1 MPSST
6 PDTHAQPAAPAS
18 DTPEPSVTP
27 PSLPMYLAALI
38 VTGCGLFAATEYLAD
53 DAFSHLIYGLTIL
66 GFIVSFVSRQQNVS
80 PRNIELPALIIC
92 ACVFFTG
99 LVSDQPFLAPS
110 SIGDDRHRSL
120 AVLLTWLTVFRS
132 FTLINDGALLF
143 CCVPTIALIG
153 LISTNMTDSSLI
165 GTFVTFVAAASFM
178 MIHENVLR
186 TRAARAA
193 QPAQPRRSRLQGSI
207 GSQLQVAGVCVA
219 ASVFLAN
226 ILVVPLRNILNQVQI
241 SAGIPTVNRNGVT
254 STTVTP
260 VQIAENQEVRI
271 GTGPVSQSD
280 QVVMRVQTNLE
291 TPYWRGTTFNRYTG
305 HGWRNELPANH
316 NLEPS
321 ANALP
326 QDGSVVRDNMLEPR
340 QYAFEIPPSDIS
352 RVRGP
357 KERVRQHVALQGA
370 AFEALYAA
378 AEPRVL
384 RVSSAQGVYDDAG
397 SIHLT
402 NSTTSLEYDV
412 ESDVSTAGPGQLRK
426 TSTDYPEEIRNLYL
440 QLPADTTMVERWR
453 AAARTATVG
462 ATNPYD
468 RVAALVR
475 WIGSECKYNLKADAV
490 PADQDVVDTFLFKQ
504 KQGYCDSFASSL
516 AMLCRTLGIPARVAS
531 GFLTGESDPMKKEF
545 VVRER
550 DKHQWTEVYFTG
562 IGWQKFDATE
572 FAENITPEDGAKSV
586 KGKSFFAFLF
596 GRGWLPPLA
605 LAAFVA
611 MLAYVLKV
619 EVWDR
624 LRGRRRTASA
634 LALPEANLAVIEQYD
649 AACALLARCGLR
661 KRAAETAAE
670 FQNRVESALAAWPDA
685 GAPFARLTALLS
697 RSRYSG
703 EQALPEDARLARE
716 AVAAL
721 AACLRSLRRRDLE
734 SAVAAAETGA

>member
-1 MPSST
+1 MSSIT
-6 PDTHAQPAAPAS
+6 PDPNIRVPDAPV
-18 DTPEPSVTP
+18 TEVGTTP

-153 LISTNMTDSSLI
+153 LISTNMTDESLI

-178 MIHENVLR
+178 MVHENVLR
-186 TRAARAA
+186 TRNTAR
-193 QPAQPRRSRLQGSI
+193 PMPRRSRLQGSI

-241 SAGIPTVNRNGVT
+241 SAGIPTVNRNSVT

-260 VQIAENQEVRI
+260 VAIAENQEVRI
-271 GTGPVSQSD
+271 GNGPVSQSD
-280 QVVMRVQTNLE
+280 QVVMRVQTSLE
-291 TPYWRGTTFNRYTG
+291 APYWRGTTFNRYTG
-305 HGWRNELPANH
+305 HGWRNELLANR
-316 NLEPS
+316 NLETAQNS
-321 ANALP
+321 LP
-326 QDGSVVRDNMLEPR
+326 VDGGVIRGNSLEPR
-340 QYAFEIPPSDIS
+340 QYTFDIQPTGIS
-352 RVRGP
+352 GVRGP
-357 KERVRQHVALQGA
+357 KERVKQHVALQGA

-384 RVSSAQGVYDDAG
+384 HANSAQGTYDDAG
-397 SIHLT
+397 SIHLSS
-402 NSTTSLEYDV
+402 STTSLEYDV

-426 TSTDYPEEIRNLYL
+426 TTTDYPEEIRNLYL
-440 QLPADTTMVERWR
+440 QLPTDNAMVERWR
-453 AAARTATVG
+453 SAAKNAVTG

-468 RVAALVR
+468 KVAALSR
-475 WIGSECKYNLKADAV
+475 WIGNECKYNLKADAV
-490 PADQDVVDTFLFKQ
+490 PADQDVVDTFLFKA

-550 DKHQWTEVYFTG
+550 DKHQWTEVYFSG
-562 IGWQKFDATE
+562 VGWQKFDATE
-572 FAENITPEDGAKSV
+572 FAENITPEDGLKAE

-624 LRGRRRTASA
+624 LRGRKRTASA
-634 LALPEANLAVIEQYD
+634 LALPETNVAVIEQYD
-649 AACALLARCGLR
+649 AACKSLARTGLR
-661 KRAAETAAE
+661 KRDSETAAE
-670 FQNRVESALAAWPDA
+670 FQIRVEATLEAWPDA
-685 GAPFARLTALLS
+685 RAQFDRLTALLV

-703 EQALPEDARLARE
+703 QEALAEDVRLARD
-716 AVAAL
+716 AVANL
-721 AACLRSLRRRDLE
+721 ANSLRSVRRRDLE
-734 SAVAAAETGA
+734 AALAASEAGA